1 MGDPEHF
8 VASLPLSARVP
19 ALRLLCDHQGLE
31 QASRPPT
38 SHMSSPSP
46 GPLPAWLGT
55 CGLPVLQG
63 HGEHGPLLQALQKHG
78 HQLGNGHA
86 AGGPELILLFMQRG
100 QRQPLPT
107 PGLPEGEGG
116 AVGSLPLPEAP
127 QEGAFLFTV

>member
-1 MGDPEHF
+1 MGDPARF
-8 VASLPLSARVP
+8 VASLPVFARAP
-19 ALRLLCDHQGLE
+19 ALHLLCDHQGLE

-78 HQLGNGHA
+78 HQLGDGHA
-86 AGGPELILLFMQRG
+86 AGGPELILLFMQRA

-107 PGLPEGEGG
+107 PGLPEGGRG
-116 AVGSLPLPEAP
+116 QCDQRPAP
-127 QEGAFLFTV
+127 PSPWVRPSTA